1 MRYKHILL
9 MVPAAALLT
18 FAMAGCGGGGDSG
31 NGGIASGS
39 GAASAN
45 SAGNNTVQSA
55 ATDSFLSQVRSLI
68 ASNSDTAEP
77 AAVDATPAPM
87 PDNTEPVPI

>member
-9 MVPAAALLT
+9 MAPAAALLA
-18 FAMAGCGGGGDSG
+18 FAMAGCGGGDSG
-31 NGGIASGS
+31 NGSTASGS

-45 SAGNNTVQSA
+45 STGNNTLQSA
-55 ATDSFLSQVRSLI
+55 ATDSFLSQIMNLI
-68 ASNSDTAEP
+68 ASTSDTAEP
-77 AAVDATPAPM
+77 VAVDATPAPM